1 MPLRMMSS
9 TFRFLYPWRVETSV
23 GLRQHLLTIA
33 VTGSSRVILLRDRLL
48 RRIPWDGRME
58 TAGPGVS
65 RHLIHSGKNLLD
77 GVLVRPHGQ
86 TPQAS
91 VLICH
96 GIGETLKHWLVVQQM
111 LAGCGVASLVFDY
124 SGYGRST
131 GWFNARQ
138 AELDAVSAFHCLEQL
153 TSPLPIS
160 VLGLSLG
167 SGIAAAIVTA
177 VPAHRLV
184 LCAGFT
190 SLREAA
196 VSVGIPRLFA
206 LATPPIWKAE
216 ESLRACTVPVL
227 IVHGEKDPLFS
238 VRMAAELQSFCQS
251 PARLVIVPGA
261 SHNDPFYLPQL
272 SYWGEIVA
280 RFLAQDETEFSV
292 TSIPP
297 ARDL

>member
-1 MPLRMMSS
+1 MLQRTMSS
-9 TFRFLYPWRVETSV
+9 TFRFLYPWRVKTSA

-65 RHLIHSGKNLLD
+65 RHAIHSGNHVLD

-86 TPQAS
+86 AAQAS

-96 GIGETLKHWLVVQQM
+96 GIGETVKHWQVVQQM
-111 LAGCGVASLVFDY
+111 LAECGVASLVFDY

-131 GWFNARQ
+131 GFFNARQ
-138 AELDAVSAFHCLEQL
+138 AELDAVSAFHCLERL
-153 TSPLPIS
+153 TAPLAVS

-167 SGIAAAIVTA
+167 SGIASAIIA
-177 VPAHRLV
+177 KVPAHRLV

-190 SLREAA
+190 SLQKAA
-196 VSVGIPRLFA
+196 ASIGLPRF
-206 LATPPIWKAE
+206 LARGAPPIWNAE
-216 ESLRACTVPVL
+216 DSLRACSVPVL
-227 IVHGEKDPLFS
+227 IVHGERDRLFP
-238 VRMAAELQSFCQS
+238 VRMAAEIHSFCGSVAQ
-251 PARLVIVPGA
+251 LVIVPEA
-261 SHNDPFYLPQL
+261 SHNDPFYHPQL

-280 RFLAQDETEFSV
+280 RFLVQDEAESSV